1 MRGNTGSP
9 VGAVHA
15 ATGTPRGTGR
25 AGRVLPAMQNCAEV
39 AVENVRCGQGDGA
52 MAATRG
58 PGVHKG
64 SRQVPYDGVS
74 TERRRRDDRER
85 DAGAAA
91 ALSGAG
97 DE

>member
-1 MRGNTGSP
+1 M
-9 VGAVHA
+9 
-15 ATGTPRGTGR
+15 
-25 AGRVLPAMQNCAEV
+25 LPAMQNCTEV

-58 PGVHKG
+58 PGVHEG
-64 SRQVPYDGVS
+64 SRRVPYNGVS

-85 DAGAAA
+85 DEGAAA
-91 ALSGAG
+91 ALFGAG